1 MNTVS
6 FFHYLLIL
14 IILNSLFIDSLHFPS
29 VFTYEFI
36 QLFFVLWIVATWA
49 ISNFVLINFTK
60 KNLFINR
67 PCLKLKRL
75 LTARHVFDMQSWYC
89 GITLRLSF
97 TSPTPKIPKFAT
109 KVLKRWIITNW
120 RHNSTLQ
127 KRCHK
132 KSHKKVRM
140 KISN

>member
-1 MNTVS
+1 MNCFS
-6 FFHYLLIL
+6 SLFWIHYLLIHYIFL
-14 IILNSLFIDSLHFPS
+14 PFSHMSLFNYFL
-29 VFTYEFI
+29 
-36 QLFFVLWIVATWA
+36 VLWIVATWA

-120 RHNSTLQ
+120 SYNSTLQ

-132 KSHKKVRM
+132 KSQKKVRM
-140 KISN
+140 KISY

>member
-1 MNTVS
+1 MMINVYC
-6 FFHYLLIL
+6 HYLIHQYKFIFLPFSHM
-14 IILNSLFIDSLHFPS
+14 NLFNYFL
-29 VFTYEFI
+29 
-36 QLFFVLWIVATWA
+36 VLRIFATWA

-60 KNLFINR
+60 KSLFINR
-67 PCLKLKRL
+67 PCLKLKRFL
-75 LTARHVFDMQSWYC
+75 MARHFFDMRSWYC

-97 TSPTPKIPKFAT
+97 TSPTPKIPKLAT

-120 RHNSTLQ
+120 SHNSTLR
-127 KRCHK
+127 KRYHK